1 MHELFLDYI
10 KAAGRK
16 DKTLES
22 YRDGFAAFHRF
33 CDTQTGERPS
43 LIKLTGMDLRAWKSD
58 MLAKRQAP
66 ATINHRLGLLK
77 HFAEWATRAGHLT
90 QLQLEAI
97 RAVPEIATQK
107 LGVVTL
113 EPEPFRRFL
122 RAVEMSPSKRD
133 QAIIHLLLNG
143 LRVSELV
150 GLSVEDVSVTL
161 NRGSVV
167 IRGEH
172 VKRSSHRDV
181 PLGRQTRLY
190 LKSYLDHESPTGPVF
205 MGQRGP
211 ITESGVDKIVRRYGA
226 AVGVQTHC
234 HLLRHQFGELYL
246 NENPGD
252 LVGLQH
258 LLGHASV
265 DTTARHYVRKRFS
278 DLETGVDKIDL

>member
-10 KAAGRK
+10 KATGRK
-16 DKTLES
+16 DKTLAS

-33 CDTQTGERPS
+33 CETQEGERPT
-43 LIKLTGMDLRAWKSD
+43 LDKLTGMDLRTWKSD

-77 HFAEWATRAGHLT
+77 HFAEWATRSGHLT

-113 EPEPFRRFL
+113 ETEPFRRFL
-122 RAVEMSPSKRD
+122 RTVEMSPSKRD

-150 GLSVEDVSVTL
+150 GLRMEDVSVSL
-161 NRGSVV
+161 NRGSVM
-167 IRGEH
+167 IQGEH
-172 VKRSSHRDV
+172 VKRSSNRTV
-181 PLGRQTRLY
+181 PLGRQARLY
-190 LKSYLDHESPTGPVF
+190 LKAYIDAEKPLEQIF
-205 MGQRGP
+205 IGQRGSL
-211 ITESGVDKIVRRYGA
+211 TESGVDKIVRRYGS